1 MAATLPKNAI
11 GEQQKGEPAP
21 ARLSAARAR
30 AGARARRRRARDRRA
45 PRASQARIVD
55 RLVDDGFFRLL
66 LPRSL
71 GGAELLPA
79 QYVPIIEAIARI
91 DASTAWCLNQNSGC
105 SMTAAYLPPEVARDI
120 FGGPR
125 GILAWGPGP
134 GEARVVA
141 GGYNV
146 TATWAF
152 ASGSHHASWL
162 GCHVPV
168 IESNGQP
175 RREADGTPV
184 VRTLFFPK
192 SSTKFT
198 DIWHTIGLRGTGSD
212 QYSVTDLF
220 VPEAYSLPSIAR
232 NTPERRREPG
242 LLYSFSSL
250 SMYAAGFAGVAMGCA
265 RSTLASFIELARDK
279 IPRGARKTMRDNNVT
294 QSQVGQAEARLSS
307 AYGYLL
313 RSLGGHHRGGARARP
328 RHLGRADD
336 DPAGLDL
343 LHPYRAR
350 SHRHALSG
358 GGRDRD
364 LRREPVRAAVARR
377 AQRVAAIAGPP
388 GAFRDGRPAPDG
400 PRTRYELALRR
411 GRVALEGRDIAL
423 ARIFLG
429 VVAQTVMAR
438 LGMRVGAAFQ
448 YRYLCPA
455 PVWSADRS
463 NLRHGRGQRSRSRRN
478 AARN

>member
-1 MAATLPKNAI
+1 MAATLPKDAV
-11 GEQQKGEPAP
+11 GEHQKGEPAP
-21 ARLSAARAR
+21 LDYRGRVSALAPAL
-30 AGARARRRRARDRRA
+30 AAAAHEIDERREL
-45 PRASQARIVD
+45 PARIVD
-55 RLVDDGFFRLL
+55 RLVDEGFFRLL

-79 QYVPIIEAIARI
+79 QYVPIIEAIARV

-105 SMTAAYLPPEVARDI
+105 SMTAAYLAPDVARDI

-134 GEARVVA
+134 GEARAVA

-168 IESNGQP
+168 TESNGQP
-175 RREADGTPV
+175 RREADGNPV
-184 VRTLFFPK
+184 IRTLFFPK

-232 NTPERRREPG
+232 NTPEKRREPG

-313 RSLGGHHRGGARARP
+313 HSLEAITEAVRQRGHVT
-328 RHLGRADD
+328 
-336 DPAGLDL
+336 LDE
-343 LHPYRAR
+343 RMTIR
-350 SHRHALSG
+350 
-358 GGRDRD
+358 
-364 LRREPVRAAVARR
+364 
-377 AQRVAAIAGPP
+377 
-388 GAFRDGRPAPDG
+388 
-400 PRTRYELALRR
+400 LASTFCIHT
-411 GRVALEGRDIAL
+411 ALEVTDMLYQAAGATAIFDENPFERPWRDVHSVSQQLQGRQVH
-423 ARIFLG
+423 FE
-429 VVAQTVMAR
+429 TV
-438 LGMRVGAAFQ
+438 
-448 YRYLCPA
+448 
-455 PVWSADRS
+455 
-463 NLRHGRGQRSRSRRN
+463 GQHLMGLEPDTSWL
-478 AARN
+478 

>member
-1 MAATLPKNAI
+1 MAATLPKERV
-11 GEQQKGEPAP
+11 GERQKADPAAVDYLARVRALAP
-21 ARLSAARAR
+21 ALAACAKEIDE
-30 AGARARRRRARDRRA
+30 RRELPAA
-45 PRASQARIVD
+45 IVD
-55 RLVDDGFFRLL
+55 RLVDEGFFRLL

-79 QYVPIIEAIARI
+79 QYVPIIEAIARV

-105 SMTAAYLPPEVARDI
+105 SMTAAYLGPEAARDI

-134 GEARVVA
+134 GKARVVA
-141 GGYNV
+141 GGYDV

-168 IESNGQP
+168 IEANGQP
-175 RREADGTPV
+175 RLESDGTPL

-192 SSTKFT
+192 SKTEFT

-212 QYSVTDLF
+212 QYSVKDLF

-232 NTPERRREPG
+232 NTPEQRREPG
-242 LLYSFSSL
+242 LTYAFSSL

-265 RSTLASFIELARDK
+265 RATLASFIELARDK

-313 RSLGGHHRGGARARP
+313 HSLEKITEAVRDRGHITLDERMTIRLAATFCIHTALEVTDTLYQAAGATAIFNDNPFERP
-328 RHLGRADD
+328 WRDVHSVSQQLQGRQVHFETVGQHLM
-336 DPAGLDL
+336 GLD
-343 LHPYRAR
+343 
-350 SHRHALSG
+350 
-358 GGRDRD
+358 
-364 LRREPVRAAVARR
+364 
-377 AQRVAAIAGPP
+377 
-388 GAFRDGRPAPDG
+388 
-400 PRTRYELALRR
+400 
-411 GRVALEGRDIAL
+411 
-423 ARIFLG
+423 
-429 VVAQTVMAR
+429 
-438 LGMRVGAAFQ
+438 
-448 YRYLCPA
+448 
-455 PVWSADRS
+455 ADTGW
-463 NLRHGRGQRSRSRRN
+463 L
-478 AARN
+478 